1 MKKTLI
7 ISLVSS
13 AILLCACAATLK
25 YGTYSYRFIYR
36 GIGYGGV
43 DFVIR
48 SDSTFERHWWT
59 DVANVIE
66 VGKWTRS
73 GDTLFVRQILDSSF
87 VQGLT
92 EIGFSIPEPYVDT
105 FKIKNRGLKGFGT
118 NGKYKLKQLFSLA
131 ISDNFHHRKQGG
143 DEKHILVPVRKLQSL
158 RSRIMVHTSTH
169 HASASLA
176 HFAAPVP
183 QIPAGHKT
191 GNRPE
196 PNGPG
201 NLRRAP

>member
-73 GDTLFVRQILDSSF
+73 RDTLFVRQILDSSF

-118 NGKYKLKQLFSLA
+118 NGKYKLKQ
-131 ISDNFHHRKQGG
+131 
-143 DEKHILVPVRKLQSL
+143 
-158 RSRIMVHTSTH
+158 
-169 HASASLA
+169 
-176 HFAAPVP
+176 
-183 QIPAGHKT
+183 
-191 GNRPE
+191 
-196 PNGPG
+196 
-201 NLRRAP
+201 

>member
-48 SDSTFERHWWT
+48 SDSTFERHRWT

-105 FKIKNRGLKGFGT
+105 FKIKNRGLKRFGT
-118 NGKYKLKQLFSLA
+118 TGKYKLKQ
-131 ISDNFHHRKQGG
+131 
-143 DEKHILVPVRKLQSL
+143 
-158 RSRIMVHTSTH
+158 
-169 HASASLA
+169 
-176 HFAAPVP
+176 
-183 QIPAGHKT
+183 
-191 GNRPE
+191 
-196 PNGPG
+196 
-201 NLRRAP
+201 